1 MQKRREKISCFVS
14 YLSGVTWFSFFF
26 FSLTDLGQI
35 QWNILSTQLELLKI
49 GWNKAAV
56 LCLCHIPS
64 GHCTFCQNFHDP
76 FNTEQ
81 AIFSNQHAHHWND
94 RMNPA
99 LPTSAKS
106 LKKLSLTTGGT
117 TQKGQNH
124 SSIHTSTQ
132 SEETAEE
139 KHCMRRTLLAFPH
152 LVQLLITAAPINP
165 WSICSK
171 KAIWNQT

>member
-99 LPTSAKS
+99 LPTSVA
-106 LKKLSLTTGGT
+106 
-117 TQKGQNH
+117 GQV
-124 SSIHTSTQ
+124 
-132 SEETAEE
+132 SEEAVLNYRRDHIERTEPL
-139 KHCMRRTLLAFPH
+139 KHSH
-152 LVQLLITAAPINP
+152 LYTV
-165 WSICSK
+165 WGDCWR
-171 KAIWNQT
+171 KALHETYSPRLPTFSSTVNHCCTD